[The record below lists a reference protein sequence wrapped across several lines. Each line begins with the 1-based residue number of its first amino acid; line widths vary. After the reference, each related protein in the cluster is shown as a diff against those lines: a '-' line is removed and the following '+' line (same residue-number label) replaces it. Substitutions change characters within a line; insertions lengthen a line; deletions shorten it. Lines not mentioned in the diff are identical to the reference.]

1 MTRTPACTLLLLPL
15 LAGALLSGAQAQDG
29 QLGGFKAGI
38 ELRPQATTKELG
50 LPLYPGAQAQRDD
63 AKDKGAV
70 TLGLWG
76 GAFGLHLAVGK
87 FASSDSFDEVARY
100 YRVAMAAYGPVLE
113 CRAEN
118 SGDKAPKPE
127 KPAAKGGEESLSC
140 KDAEPG
146 ASGLVLKVGKPK
158 DQRVVALQ
166 PKGAQV
172 HFQLVRIEARGG

>member
-1 MTRTPACTLLLLPL
+1 MSHSKLLFLL
-15 LAGALLSGAQAQDG
+15 LAGSLLGSAQAQEG

-38 ELRPQATTKELG
+38 ELREQATQKELG
-50 LPLYPGAQAQRDD
+50 LPLYPGAQPQRDD

-87 FASSDSFDEVARY
+87 YASADRFDEVARY

-113 CRAEN
+113 CRPEN
-118 SGDKAPKPE
+118 SGAKAP
-127 KPAAKGGEESLSC
+127 KPAAKGGEEALSC
-140 KDAEPG
+140 QDAEPG
-146 ASGLVLKVGKPK
+146 AGGLVLKVGKPK

-166 PKGAQV
+166 TKGAQV
-172 HFQLVRIEARGG
+172 HFQLVRIEARGT